1 MTNSSSS
8 MQMSCLFTQ
17 MTTYLEELVRPQ
29 PPEDAGLGGMTE
41 KETEEEVLGY
51 RMATCKVQAPGGE
64 RVGLNLVDDSE
75 GQAERDLSTHW
86 VDNILNWTVR
96 DREDSFLDYD
106 LGEIANRNFQ
116 DRHGICAEQE
126 EIYTVWKEEEPV

>member
-1 MTNSSSS
+1 M
-8 MQMSCLFTQ
+8 
-17 MTTYLEELVRPQ
+17 
-29 PPEDAGLGGMTE
+29 
-41 KETEEEVLGY
+41 
-51 RMATCKVQAPGGE
+51 
-64 RVGLNLVDDSE
+64 DDSE

-126 EIYTVWKEEEPV
+126 EIYTVWKEEEPVGHRSSKGLSQGSLSPDPEQVSVKM